1 VGWFCIEMNF
11 YQYASPLLL
20 VSALVYLSSCATK
33 PEAVP
38 PSYVSHM
45 GYMDF
50 NCKQL
55 GQEQARLIAALSSA
69 SDAQRRARSNDTVG
83 VIFLGLPVSSLSGSN
98 QASNIGRLKGELEA
112 IQKAMVAK
120 GCESEIIDINEV
132 VAGNV
137 GNGNNDQPKAQS
149 KTQRKAPTQS
159 TPKPKATYEE
169 KKKQLLD
176 MYLQK
181 EITKEEYFELRRELE
196 KTK

>member
-1 VGWFCIEMNF
+1 MKFHHS
-11 YQYASPLLL
+11 ATSLLL
-20 VSALVYLSSCATK
+20 VSALTYLSSCATK

-120 GCESEIIDINEV
+120 GCESEIIDINDV

-137 GNGNNDQPKAQS
+137 GVENNN
-149 KTQRKAPTQS
+149 
-159 TPKPKATYEE
+159 TPKSQNKIQKKVISRETVKPTATYED

-181 EITKEEYFELRRELE
+181 EITKEEYFELRKELD